1 MITTEDLADI
11 IRVECDVKV
20 DENNRGKNQFSK
32 NELLLIVAKLNIYK
46 NKVKDTT
53 TNTELIKKLAH
64 EIAMSILSTHKDNG

>member
-20 DENNRGKNQFSK
+20 DESNRGKNQFSK

-46 NKVKDTT
+46 NQVKDTD
-53 TNTELIKKLAH
+53 TNTELIKKIAN
-64 EIAMSILSTHKDNG
+64 EISKSILSTHKDNL